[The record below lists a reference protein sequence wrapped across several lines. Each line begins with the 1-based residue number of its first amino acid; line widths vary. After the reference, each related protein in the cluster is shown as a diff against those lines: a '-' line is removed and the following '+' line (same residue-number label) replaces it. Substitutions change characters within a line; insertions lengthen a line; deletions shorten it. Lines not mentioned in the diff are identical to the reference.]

1 MKSRTLI
8 YIVSY
13 QRMSY
18 TQGTI
23 KSIRSHNLKNV
34 DIIVC
39 DNGSTD
45 GTREWLE
52 ENKINY
58 SFEVYLPETNLRV
71 GGAWTYLTTQ
81 TSPED
86 YDYIIL
92 LDNDGWIIPKEGWL
106 DQCLRLF
113 EADQRIVSLGLQR
126 ERKPG
131 YFSMEK
137 NYDHNYETRVV
148 FEDIEVYNTVFYAA
162 FRMDRFKDWHET
174 MSNWPH
180 RFIGEKLNVH
190 YNMLGKATLKIT
202 PGYVVDISE
211 YNFDN
216 SEHLDYNVD
225 FYNKER
231 DQQEFSRRLSMHSTT
246 SSDREFISEL
256 FGESFLEFL

>member
-1 MKSRTLI
+1 MKKVLI

-13 QRMSY
+13 QRKGY

-23 KSIRSHNLKNV
+23 QAIRSHNLENT
-34 DIIVC
+34 DITVC

-45 GTREWLE
+45 GTREWLQ
-52 ENKINY
+52 ENKNKYNLRVI
-58 SFEVYLPETNLRV
+58 LPETNLRV
-71 GGAWTYLTTQ
+71 GGAWTYLTAQ

-92 LDNDGWIIPKEGWL
+92 LDNDGWITPKSGWL

-113 EADQRIVSLGLQR
+113 EADEGIVSLGLQR

-137 NYDHNYETRVV
+137 NYDPNFESRVK
-148 FEDIEVYNTVFYAA
+148 FEDIEIYNTVFYAA

-180 RFIGEKLNVH
+180 KFIGEKLNVH

-231 DQQEFSRRLSMHSTT
+231 DEQEYNRRLLMHSTT
-246 SSDREFISEL
+246 ESDKMFILQL
-256 FGESFLEFL
+256 FGQEYLQYL